1 MQSSRHDQSE
11 GLVIGCDGLGGI
23 AGAAIATG
31 TAMTV
36 GFNAVGIV
44 LVLAFTGFVL
54 LAPDERY

>member
-36 GFNAVGIV
+36 SFNAVGIV